1 MILSSG
7 LCGSMDVT
15 ISEAPT
21 MTEREHDNDV
31 RLDRWLWAARFFKT
45 RAEAVEAVRAG
56 HVLLNDYK
64 TRSAKSVRC
73 NDRLRIRRKT
83 MVYHVTIRH
92 LIDKRVSASLA
103 AEAYVEDPDSI
114 ERRETLRQQL
124 RLQPQPVRQSKGRP
138 DKKERRQLKQVRY
151 ADRSS

>member
-1 MILSSG
+1 
-7 LCGSMDVT
+7 
-15 ISEAPT
+15 
-21 MTEREHDNDV
+21 MTDQEHDNGV

-56 HVLLNDYK
+56 HVLLNDHR
-64 TRSAKSVRC
+64 TRSAKSIRC

-83 MVYHVTIRH
+83 AVYHITVQQ
-92 LIDKRVSASLA
+92 LIDKRVSAAIA
-103 AEAYVEDPDSI
+103 AHTYVEDPDSI